1 MHRFD
6 GRVVITDL
14 LFVFA
19 EESVQDAARTR
30 AAKAW
35 VMRLLVNL
43 CLLMGLL
50 LLVWLVSL
58 ERLLLVSGLLLV
70 ARFLLGDALP
80 T

>member
-30 AAKAW
+30 AKAW

-50 LLVWLVSL
+50 LLVGL

-80 T
+80 S